1 MIIDSRYEVLKELGS
16 GLWATVYKVKDIR
29 TEAIYALKLF
39 QKIDTSDLYDKFSAE
54 NMHHITKITHPN
66 LIHVS
71 NFGNYNGHIYYIS
84 EYLSG
89 KSLQNFR
96 FRKVNIDVLYDIIV
110 QICYA
115 LDALHSQDIIHKDLK
130 PANVVFRII
139 DNKPDVKV
147 MDYGFTKIDIDKNQ
161 QMISHSLPFIAP
173 EIYHNKGATTQS
185 DFYSLGAILYKI
197 TTGAL
202 PYTAKQ
208 IMGFIAG
215 DNQNLF
221 PKFPRELNADIPAEL
236 EKLITKLL
244 ERNPEDRFT
253 DAGSIIAYIN
263 TIQLNQYNYSRSW
276 SVVHN
281 IQYSD
286 YIAREDYAHQILDY
300 IPIIK
305 QRNGKLIV
313 MNGGNGLG
321 KNNILSLFKYHLLND
336 KFFIFD
342 YACSANNKDPFFAL
356 IKEFYFANKN
366 NKDLSNDLTKIS
378 EKMATYLYKSEEEA
392 TIRVQDKTDLFTDF
406 QTASRFIFHLSEIKP
421 LIFIIRAGQFLDR
434 EVIDFVNFI
443 SNEITHRPI
452 MILLSVNDPRKIEGL
467 IHTVRI
473 KIEPLDL
480 LQTKEYV
487 AKLLLENPPDIFTR
501 KLWER
506 SYGNP
511 LFIEKILIDLTQK
524 KKIWDSNKFTFSFD
538 LDNYTLPETVEHSIY
553 NRMSHLMEDSYRNL
567 QKLSVIYTP
576 MSKELIRYILEI
588 PEKEI
593 FFLINDGLN
602 NEVIKRSGEYY
613 EFTFAEAIHRF
624 RDELS
629 SEEAHTIA
637 KKVLKYFGSQK
648 FTMIPVLIGIIKHA
662 RELEDYVAVRKF
674 SLELVELFI
683 QNDQHNTAFDEMCN
697 IMEINFSGNILLSQ
711 KDLRSDLQKLLTLS
725 EWSTAREV
733 PEKLKKSILRMP
745 DIAEKYL
752 LIGAFFFVIEKYKLA
767 VKNLERAF
775 ALAITGHQRILVS
788 LYLGEIYSNQKDW
801 TKLGKIIIE
810 LDSLPLSNELMIT
823 FIGLKGIYFGSTGN
837 IDGGILLIEDYLSQ
851 IRTENDNNY
860 FIKLGNLYNTLA
872 FLYHLKKQH
881 DDAEKNFHAAR
892 KIWERINYMRKL
904 GVVYNNIG
912 DVALIK
918 GDTKTAL
925 EYFHKALEICSVIDC
940 RKTKILSL
948 LNHAE
953 AYIKLG
959 KFDYAEKYLNQ
970 SMQKTKLQ
978 ENKPFMDSIIN
989 NMAIAK
995 SKTYNLGYYYRFI
1008 KKYVPILTKAKVD
1021 KITPLTK
1028 TYFYFLYNI
1037 GDYNKIGKLLQKYE
1051 QLFIGSQQQEFYYQM
1066 LGALKLNNKEY
1077 DSALEYLEMAFSFSR
1092 KNKSVYAQ
1100 AINYIRLAE
1109 FYIAMKE
1116 MDKAEEFLDQAEQIC
1131 DRYNFAYW
1139 KLYLSLKR
1147 VYLDLMNPKLSLRV
1161 VIRNLNAVLE
1171 PAKELK
1177 LYMLE
1182 LEVYSLLTQI
1192 YSNINIKKLA
1202 NFFWNNYKSSIETI
1216 STGLNQTD
1224 KEIFYQKS
1232 NYYLQSYSNLKT
1244 VVIVQRYAIS
1254 GEKWQDELYD
1264 ILKLKEIKRMK
1275 FFIKR
1280 TIKNVLSPN
1289 LHAIVLNEALG
1300 SSKDTFLRDNI
1311 SVAEVYSDKYLP
1323 FIIESL
1329 KDGEI
1334 IKKKID
1340 GCNTLFVPLCIKTA
1354 KVGCLI
1360 LADMGELKFLKSE
1373 LSIIK
1378 FLRLHLTSI
1387 LMRIKEYG
1395 DLNNE
1400 MELMSKLAE
1409 ISQKFFSILE
1419 IDKLEQEV
1427 VSFAMDF
1434 TGSTRGFM
1442 ITKDSFQNYVYRVA
1456 LDDSR
1461 HMLKKYSFVSKAILS
1476 EVQKVK
1482 EPVYIKNAKES
1493 KVFDSYLDFNEKH
1506 HKIYCAPIM
1515 VDTEIH
1521 GFIYLDNYGHDEVD
1535 MLINQEYMRLLLLQI
1550 SVAFKNAYQYEGLR
1564 KKNREIKLLDGMK
1577 KDFISITSH
1586 ELQTPLVSI
1595 QGYVR
1600 RLTKANVSEGDK
1612 TIISKLD
1619 KSVGKLLHITN
1630 DILDYN
1636 RYQLANKLD
1645 MGMVEI
1651 KSLLDQVIDDL
1662 SSKAAKRNM
1671 MFKLEIEND
1680 IPEVMINWEAF
1691 EVLMRNLVLNAIR
1704 FTKDFGTI
1712 VIGARRSAFLQ
1723 EEVNGKESM
1732 VIYVQDN
1739 GIGIPEYELK
1749 NIFHE
1754 FYEVNDIFSHSSGIV
1769 EYKSS
1774 GLGLGLST
1782 AKVVVNKHNGNI
1794 WLNSKENEGTT
1805 VFVSIPLSNKEL
1817 TIKTQ

>member
-1 MIIDSRYEVLKELGS
+1 MIIDSRYEVLEELGS

-29 TEAIYALKLF
+29 TEEVYALKLF
-39 QKIDTSDLYDKFSAE
+39 QKIDTLDLYEKFSAE

-71 NFGNYNGHIYYIS
+71 NFGNSNGHIYYIS
-84 EYLSG
+84 EYLNG
-89 KSLQNFR
+89 QSLQTFR
-96 FRKVNIDVLYDIIV
+96 FRKLNIDLLYDIIV

-130 PANVVFRII
+130 PGNVIFRNVN
-139 DNKPDVKV
+139 NKPDVRV
-147 MDYGFTKIDIDKNQ
+147 MDYGFTKIDVDKNQ
-161 QMISHSLPFIAP
+161 QMISHSLPYIAP
-173 EIYHNKGATTQS
+173 EIYMNKGATTQS
-185 DFYSLGAILYKI
+185 DFYSLGVILYKL

-202 PYTAKQ
+202 PYTAEQ

-221 PKFPRELNADIPAEL
+221 PKFPRELNAEIPVEL

-253 DAGSIIAYIN
+253 DAGSIISYIN
-263 TIQLNQYNYSRSW
+263 TIQLNQYHYSRSW

-281 IQYSD
+281 IKFSD

-300 IPIIK
+300 IPIIE

-336 KFFIFD
+336 EYFIFD

-366 NKDLSNDLTKIS
+366 NEELANDLNQIS

-392 TIRVQDKTDLFTDF
+392 TTRVQDQTDLFTDF

-443 SNEITHRPI
+443 SNEITRRPI
-452 MILLSVNDPRKIEGL
+452 LILLSVNDPRKIEGL

-473 KIEPLDL
+473 KIEPLNAS
-480 LQTKEYV
+480 QTKEYV
-487 AKLLLENPPDIFTR
+487 AKLLMEDPPDIFTK

-511 LFIEKILIDLTQK
+511 LFIEKILVDLTQR
-524 KKIWDSNKFTFSFD
+524 KKIWDSNKFTFNFN
-538 LDNYTLPETVEHSIY
+538 LDNYTLPDTVVHSIY
-553 NRMSHLMEDSYRNL
+553 DRMSHLMEESYRHF

-588 PEKEI
+588 PEKDI

-602 NEVIKRSGEYY
+602 NEVIKRNGEFY
-613 EFTFAEAIHRF
+613 EFTFSEAVTRF
-624 RDELS
+624 RGELS
-629 SEEAHTIA
+629 NEEVNLITR
-637 KKVLKYFGSQK
+637 KVLDYFETQNFS
-648 FTMIPVLIGIIKHA
+648 MIPVLIGVTKHA

-674 SLELVELFI
+674 SLKLVELYI
-683 QNDQHNTAFDEMCN
+683 QNDLHNTAFDKMCE
-697 IMEINFSGNILLSQ
+697 IMEINFSGNILLAQ
-711 KDLRSDLQKLLTLS
+711 KDLRSDLQQLLTLS

-733 PEKLKKSILRMP
+733 PENLKKSILKMP
-745 DIAEKYL
+745 DITEKYL
-752 LIGAFFFVIEKYKLA
+752 LIGAFFYVLEKYKLA
-767 VKNLERAF
+767 AKNLERAY
-775 ALAITGHQRILVS
+775 ALAITGQQRILAS
-788 LYLGEIYSNQKDW
+788 LYLGEIYSNQNDW
-801 TKLGKIIIE
+801 VKLGEIINNLDPQPLNDDLKI
-810 LDSLPLSNELMIT
+810 T
-823 FIGLKGIYFGSTGN
+823 YIGLKGIYLGSTGN
-837 IDGGILLIEDYLSQ
+837 IDGGIFLIEDYLVQ
-851 IRTENDNNY
+851 IKTENNDSY

-925 EYFHKALEICSVIDC
+925 EYFHKALEICSMIDC
-940 RKTKILSL
+940 KKTKIQSL

-953 AYIKLG
+953 TYIKLG

-978 ENKPFMDSIIN
+978 ENKPFMASIIN

-995 SKTYNLGYYYRFI
+995 SKTYNLGYYYQFI
-1008 KKYVPILTKAKVD
+1008 KKYVPVLTQAKVD
-1021 KITPLTK
+1021 MITPLTK

-1037 GDYNKIGKLLQKYE
+1037 GDYSKIGKLLGKYE
-1051 QLFIGSQQQEFYYQM
+1051 RLFIESSQQEFYYQM
-1066 LGALKLNNKEY
+1066 LGALKLQNEQY
-1077 DSALEYLEMAFSFSR
+1077 DEALEYLETAFSYSR

-1100 AINYIRLAE
+1100 AINYIRLGE
-1109 FYIAMKE
+1109 FYISMKDRE
-1116 MDKAEEFLDQAEQIC
+1116 KAENLLDQAEQIC

-1161 VIRNLNAVLE
+1161 VIRNLYAVLE
-1171 PAKELK
+1171 PAKERK

-1182 LEVYSLLTQI
+1182 LEIYSLLTQI
-1192 YSNINIKKLA
+1192 YSSLNIKKLA
-1202 NFFWNNYKSSIETI
+1202 KLFWGNYKSNLEVVA
-1216 STGLNQTD
+1216 TGLKQED
-1224 KEIFYQKS
+1224 KDIFFLKS
-1232 NYYLQSYSNLKT
+1232 NYYLQSYANLNT
-1244 VVIVQRYAIS
+1244 VEIAQRYVIS

-1289 LHAIVLNEALG
+1289 LHAIVLSEALRTG
-1300 SSKDTFLRDNI
+1300 TDVFLKDNV
-1311 SVAEVYSDKYLP
+1311 SAEEIYSEKYLGY
-1323 FIIESL
+1323 IVMSL
-1329 KDGEI
+1329 NDNEI
-1334 IKKKID
+1334 ITKKID
-1340 GCNTLFVPLCIKTA
+1340 GCNTLFVPLRIKTA

-1360 LADMGELKFLKSE
+1360 LADKGELKFLKSE

-1387 LMRIKEYG
+1387 LMRIKEYV

-1400 MELMSKLAE
+1400 MELMTKLAE

-1434 TGSTRGFM
+1434 TGATRGFM

-1476 EVQKVK
+1476 EVQKLK
-1482 EPVYIKNAKES
+1482 EPVYIENAKES

-1515 VDTEIH
+1515 IDTEIH
-1521 GFIYLDNYGHDEVD
+1521 GFIYLDNFGHDEVD

-1550 SVAFKNAYQYEGLR
+1550 SVAFKNAYQYERLR
-1564 KKNREIKLLDGMK
+1564 QKNREIKLLDGMK

-1586 ELQTPLVSI
+1586 ELKTPLVSI

-1630 DILDYN
+1630 DILEYN
-1636 RYQLANKLD
+1636 SYQLTNELD
-1645 MGMVEI
+1645 MGLIEI
-1651 KSLLDQVIDDL
+1651 ESLLAQVIDDL
-1662 SSKAAKRNM
+1662 SSRASKRNM
-1671 MFKLEIEND
+1671 MFKLEVESD
-1680 IPEVMINWEAF
+1680 IPELMINWEAF
-1691 EVLMRNLVLNAIR
+1691 EVLMRNLILNAIR

-1739 GIGIPEYELK
+1739 GIGIPEHELK

-1782 AKVVVNKHNGNI
+1782 AKIIADKHQGKI

-1805 VFVSIPLSNKEL
+1805 VFVAIPLTDKS
-1817 TIKTQ
+1817 

>member
-1 MIIDSRYEVLKELGS
+1 MIIDSRYEVLEELGS

-39 QKIDTSDLYDKFSAE
+39 QKIDTLELYDKFSAE

-84 EYLSG
+84 EYLNG
-89 KSLQNFR
+89 QSLQTFR
-96 FRKVNIDVLYDIIV
+96 FRKVNIEFLYDIIV

-130 PANVVFRII
+130 PGNVIFRII
-139 DNKPDVKV
+139 DDKPDVKV
-147 MDYGFTKIDIDKNQ
+147 MDYGFTKIDVDNNQ

-173 EIYHNKGATTQS
+173 EIYMNKGATFQS
-185 DFYSLGAILYKI
+185 DFYSLGVILYKL

-202 PYTAKQ
+202 PYTAEQ

-215 DNQNLF
+215 DSQNLF
-221 PKFPRELNADIPAEL
+221 PKFPRELNSEIPAEL

-244 ERNPEDRFT
+244 ERNPEDRFS

-263 TIQLNQYNYSRSW
+263 TIQLNQYQYSRSW

-281 IQYSD
+281 IQFSD

-300 IPIIK
+300 LPIIK
-305 QRNGKLIV
+305 NRNGKLIV
-313 MNGGNGLG
+313 MNGGRGLG
-321 KNNILSLFKYHLLND
+321 KDNILSLFKYHILND
-336 KFFIFD
+336 EYFIFD
-342 YACSANNKDPFFAL
+342 YACSAKNKDPFFAL

-366 NKDLSNDLTKIS
+366 NKDLSSDLDQIS

-392 TIRVQDKTDLFTDF
+392 TTRVQDKTDLFTDF
-406 QTASRFIFHLSEIKP
+406 QTVSRFIFHLSEIKP
-421 LIFIIRAGQFLDR
+421 LIFIIRAGQFLEP

-473 KIEPLDL
+473 KIEPLNL
-480 LQTKEYV
+480 KQTKEYV
-487 AKLLLENPPDIFTR
+487 TKLLMENPPDSFTK
-501 KLWER
+501 KLWGR
-506 SYGNP
+506 SFGNP
-511 LFIEKILIDLTQK
+511 LFIEQILIDLTQK
-524 KKIWDSNKFTFSFD
+524 QKIWDSNKFTFNYD
-538 LDNYTLPETVEHSIY
+538 LDNYALPETVVHSIY
-553 NRMSHLMEDSYRNL
+553 DRMSHLMENSYRNL

-602 NEVIKRSGEYY
+602 NEIISRNGEYY
-613 EFTFAEAIHRF
+613 EFTFAEAVTRF
-624 RDELS
+624 REELTSDEVHS
-629 SEEAHTIA
+629 IT
-637 KKVLKYFGSQK
+637 KKVLEYFETQQFS
-648 FTMIPVLIGIIKHA
+648 MIPVLIGIIKHA
-662 RELEDYVAVRKF
+662 RELDDYVAVRKF
-674 SLELVELFI
+674 SLKLVDLYIE
-683 QNDQHNTAFDEMCN
+683 NDQHNTAFEKMCY

-711 KDLRSDLQKLLTLS
+711 KDLRTDLQKLLTLS

-733 PEKLKKSILRMP
+733 PENLKKSILLMP
-745 DIAEKYL
+745 DITEKYL
-752 LIGAFFFVIEKYKLA
+752 LIGAFFFVLEKYKLA
-767 VKNLERAF
+767 AKNLERAS
-775 ALAITGHQRILVS
+775 ALAITGHQRILAS
-788 LYLGEIYSNQKDW
+788 LYLGEIYSNQSDW
-801 TKLGKIIIE
+801 EKLGKIIIE
-810 LDSLPLSNELMIT
+810 LDSLPLSSELMIT
-823 FIGLKGIYFGSTGN
+823 YIGLKGIYLGSTGN
-837 IDGGILLIEDYLSQ
+837 IDGGIMLIEDYLLQ
-851 IRTENDNNY
+851 IRTENDDSY

-925 EYFHKALEICSVIDC
+925 EYFQKALEICSIIDC

-953 AYIKLG
+953 TYIKLG

-970 SMQKTKLQ
+970 SMQKTKQQ
-978 ENKPFMDSIIN
+978 ENKPFMSSIIN

-995 SKTYNLGYYYRFI
+995 SKTYNLGYYYQFI
-1008 KKYVPILTKAKVD
+1008 KKYVPILTKGKVD

-1037 GDYNKIGKLLQKYE
+1037 GDYHKIEKFLSKNT
-1051 QLFIGSQQQEFYYQM
+1051 QLFIDSKQQEFYYQM

-1077 DSALEYLEMAFSFSR
+1077 DKALEYLEMAFSYSR
-1092 KNKSVYAQ
+1092 QNKSVYAQ

-1109 FYIAMKE
+1109 LYIAMKE
-1116 MDKAEEFLDQAEQIC
+1116 MDKAENLLDQAEQIC

-1161 VIRNLNAVLE
+1161 VIRNLYAVLE

-1182 LEVYSLLTQI
+1182 LEIYSLLTQI
-1192 YSNINIKKLA
+1192 YSNINIKKLS
-1202 NFFWNNYKSSIETI
+1202 NLFWGNYKNCIETI
-1216 STGLNQTD
+1216 STGLKPSD

-1232 NYYLQSYSNLKT
+1232 NYYLHSYSNLKT
-1244 VVIVQRYAIS
+1244 VDIVQRYVIS

-1280 TIKNVLSPN
+1280 TINNVLSPN
-1289 LHAIVLNEALG
+1289 LQAIVLSEALR
-1300 SSKDTFLRDNI
+1300 SSKENNKDLFLKDNI
-1311 SVAEVYSDKYLP
+1311 SADEIYSDKYLP

-1329 KDGEI
+1329 NDNEI
-1334 IKKKID
+1334 ISKKID
-1340 GCNTLFVPLCIKTA
+1340 GCNTLFVPLRIKTA

-1360 LADMGELKFLKSE
+1360 LADKGELKFLKSE

-1387 LMRIKEYG
+1387 LMRIKEYV

-1400 MELMSKLAE
+1400 MELMTKLAE

-1419 IDKLEQEV
+1419 IEKLEQEV

-1434 TGSTRGFM
+1434 TGATRGFM

-1476 EVQKVK
+1476 EVQKLK
-1482 EPVYIKNAKES
+1482 EPVYIQNAKES
-1493 KVFDSYLDFNEKH
+1493 KVFDSYLDFNEEH

-1515 VDTEIH
+1515 IDSDIH
-1521 GFIYLDNYGHDEVD
+1521 GFIYMDNFGHDEVD

-1550 SVAFKNAYQYEGLR
+1550 SVAFKNADQYERLR
-1564 KKNREIKLLDGMK
+1564 QKNREIKLLDGMK

-1586 ELQTPLVSI
+1586 ELKTPLVAI

-1619 KSVGKLLHITN
+1619 LSVGKLLHITN
-1630 DILDYN
+1630 DILEYN
-1636 RYQLANKLD
+1636 RFQLANKLD

-1651 KSLLDQVIDDL
+1651 SSLLAQIIDDL

-1671 MFKLEIEND
+1671 MFKLEIEDD
-1680 IPEVMINWEAF
+1680 IPEVMINWESF
-1691 EVLMRNLVLNAIR
+1691 EVMMRNLVLNSIR

-1723 EEVNGKESM
+1723 EEVKGKESI
-1732 VIYVQDN
+1732 VIYVKDN
-1739 GIGIPEYELK
+1739 GIGIPEHELK

-1782 AKVVVNKHNGNI
+1782 AKIVADKHNGKI

-1805 VFVSIPLSNKEL
+1805 VFVAIPLSDKS
-1817 TIKTQ
+1817 